1 MQCRHDTH
9 LIPSSC
15 HGMVQMLWHENKLG
29 DMSSDKIQG
38 CTLFLGLGC
47 VATDPCPLTNMD
59 EIQYASNWWM
69 KILF

>member
-1 MQCRHDTH
+1 M
-9 LIPSSC
+9 
-15 HGMVQMLWHENKLG
+15 GQMLWHENKLG

-47 VATDPCPLTNMD
+47 LATNPCPLTNMD
-59 EIQYASNWWM
+59 EIQYASNLWM